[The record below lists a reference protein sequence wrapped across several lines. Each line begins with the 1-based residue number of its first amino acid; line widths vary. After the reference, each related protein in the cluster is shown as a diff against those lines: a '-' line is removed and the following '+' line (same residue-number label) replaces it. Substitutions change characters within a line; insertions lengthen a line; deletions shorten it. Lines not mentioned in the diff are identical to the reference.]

1 MAPKTDLSDVLDL
14 LGEAISA
21 DEDFAR
27 YAEKNP
33 ISAFDEI
40 LVRQKQNNHLQ
51 QSTSDTMALEIDCEP
66 LTLEE
71 LRKVC
76 GG

>member
-1 MAPKTDLSDVLDL
+1 MALKTDLSDVLDL

-40 LVRQKQNNHLQ
+40 LVRQKQEQHLQ
-51 QSTSDTMALEIDCEP
+51 QNAADTPALEIGCEP
-66 LTLEE
+66 LSLEV